1 MAKQE
6 PSKTSSK
13 RFVKMIT
20 RDGSLIAH
28 FEDSGTSYMRH
39 GYYSEYE
46 YHRDR
51 EQFDYLLGHRCR
63 EKGVKVVSVAFT
75 PELTSVL
82 VEWL

>member
-1 MAKQE
+1 
-6 PSKTSSK
+6 
-13 RFVKMIT
+13 MIT

-28 FEDSGTSYMRH
+28 FEDSKAYDDH
-39 GYYSEYE
+39 GYYSQHAYN
-46 YHRDR
+46 RDR
-51 EQFDYLLGHRCR
+51 ETFDYLLGHRCR